1 MGGICGLYP
10 LLNTYSGTYPGSTS
24 VGTVNLAADP
34 CFGFTLTT
42 DVGSMSG
49 SIAIAGMGDI
59 YGLQLTTGTGLTG
72 TTGPSLY
79 FGIFPGPPATADVVL
94 LE

>member
-1 MGGICGLYP
+1 MAL
-10 LLNTYSGTYPGSTS
+10 TPGSTS
-24 VGTVNLAADP
+24 VGTVHLAADP

-49 SIAIAGMGDI
+49 SVAIAGMGDL
-59 YGLQLTTGTGLTG
+59 YGLQVTTGTGLFTG
-72 TTGPSLY
+72 TTGSSLY
-79 FGIFPGPPATADVVL
+79 FGIFPGPPATGDVVF